1 MEMKIT
7 IENYDEKH
15 TFETESEGLTISE
28 MVEHLYWLL
37 HSVGY
42 SADNIRDAFI
52 EKGFQLDEFH
62 FAKERE
68 RENVELLEDKRLLEE
83 DRDYYEQALRK
94 SENIVLTYLKDK
106 ERLDWLQS
114 SDLTLHNYI
123 ERGDVWANKGVW
135 TIREFIDEKIK
146 KDL

>member
-1 MEMKIT
+1 MKIT

-15 TFETESEGLTISE
+15 TFQTESEGLTISE
-28 MVEHLYWLL
+28 MVEHFYCLL
-37 HSVGY
+37 HSVRY

-68 RENVELLEDKRLLEE
+68 RENVELR
-83 DRDYYEQALRK
+83 
-94 SENIVLTYLKDK
+94 KDK

-114 SDLTLHNYI
+114 SDLTLHSW
-123 ERGDVWANKGVW
+123 EEGDVWGSKGVW

-146 KDL
+146 EDL

>member
-1 MEMKIT
+1 MKIT

-28 MVEHLYWLL
+28 MVEHFYCLL

-68 RENVELLEDKRLLEE
+68 RENVEL
-83 DRDYYEQALRK
+83 
-94 SENIVLTYLKDK
+94 LKDK

-146 KDL
+146 EDL

>member
-1 MEMKIT
+1 MKIT

-28 MVEHLYWLL
+28 MVEHFYCLL

-68 RENVELLEDKRLLEE
+68 RENVGENVELR
-83 DRDYYEQALRK
+83 
-94 SENIVLTYLKDK
+94 KDK

-114 SDLTLHNYI
+114 SNLTLHSW
-123 ERGDVWANKGVW
+123 EEGDVWGSKGAW
-135 TIREFIDEKIK
+135 TIREFIDEETEEKP
-146 KDL
+146 

>member
-1 MEMKIT
+1 MKIT
-7 IENYDEKH
+7 IENYEEKY
-15 TFETESEGLTISE
+15 TFETEREGLTISE
-28 MVEHLYWLL
+28 TVEHFYWLL

-52 EKGFQLDEFH
+52 EKGFHLDEFH

-68 RENVELLEDKRLLEE
+68 RENAELR
-83 DRDYYEQALRK
+83 
-94 SENIVLTYLKDK
+94 KDK

-123 ERGDVWANKGVW
+123 KRGDVWANKGVW

-146 KDL
+146 EKL